1 MPSKPLQRT
10 IAHSVEVS
18 GRGLFTGE
26 ACRVRF
32 GAGEPDAG
40 VVFWRTDLPEP
51 VRVTAHVAN
60 LAKRPRRTTLL
71 NGTTAIETVEHVLS
85 AISGVGLDNVVVEM
99 SGVEAPGMD
108 GSPKPF
114 VESLLSAGVAEQ
126 EAAPEVYAI
135 TEPITVSDGDA
146 MITALP
152 GDGEFLDI
160 LYDLDYSAHPS
171 IGRQVMAFRL
181 GADDYGQELAP
192 ARTFLLAEE
201 AEQLRAQGLGP
212 HLAERDI
219 LVMGPAGPIDNELRF
234 PDEHVRHKICDLIGD
249 LMLFGRRLRGRIVAH
264 KSGHSLNHRLVRR
277 LVEQVTASERSKQT
291 IREPLLDIR
300 QIQRILPHRYP
311 FLMIDRVIE
320 MDGDRKAVAIKNVSI
335 NEPFFQGHYPGQP
348 IMPGVLLL
356 EAMAQ
361 LSGILLSRRLDNT
374 GKIAMLVSMDR
385 VKIRRAARPGDQL
398 VIEAEAIHV
407 RARTGHCKCR
417 AMVGDALAAE
427 AEIKFMLVDEDAE

>member
-1 MPSKPLQRT
+1 MPSKAVQKT

-26 ACRVRF
+26 ECRAQF
-32 GAGEPDAG
+32 CPGEPDAG
-40 VVFWRTDLPEP
+40 VVFLRTDLPEP
-51 VRVTAHVAN
+51 VRISAHIAN
-60 LAKRPRRTTLL
+60 LAKRARRTTLL

-85 AISGVGLDNVVVEM
+85 AIAGVGLDNVVVEM

-108 GSPKPF
+108 GSAKPF
-114 VESLLSAGVAEQ
+114 AESLLSAGVAEQ
-126 EAAPEVYAI
+126 DAAPAVYAVA
-135 TEPITVSDGDA
+135 EPVTVSDGDA

-152 GDGEFLDI
+152 GDGEYLDI

-181 GADDYGQELAP
+181 GADDYCRELAP
-192 ARTFLLAEE
+192 ARSFLLAEE
-201 AEQLRAQGLGP
+201 AEKLRAQGLGP

-219 LVMGPAGPIDNELRF
+219 LVMGPDGPIDNELRF
-234 PDEHVRHKICDLIGD
+234 ADEHVRHKVCDLIGD
-249 LMLFGRRLRGRIVAH
+249 LMLFGRRLCGRIVAH
-264 KSGHSLNHRLVRR
+264 KSGHALNHRLVQR
-277 LVEQVTASERSKQT
+277 LLEQVTASERSRQT

-320 MDGDRKAVAIKNVSI
+320 MEGDRKAVGIKNVSI

-348 IMPGVLLL
+348 IMPGVMLL

-385 VKIRRAARPGDQL
+385 VKIRRAAMPGDQL
-398 VIEAEAIHV
+398 VIEAEALHV

-417 AMVGDALAAE
+417 VMVGEAIAAE